1 MKIAIVSKD
10 GKTQRLNG
18 FTYTNCNL
26 NHSKLIEHDVK
37 YEEDYFKEYKNG
49 SVETEHYLYYT
60 EKIYREGKV
69 NFLQL
74 AGFTITVKK
83 LDRVWKNYVK
93 YNSVHDKKRWTKR
106 TAIGVFDEII
116 QLDFDEL
123 DYIFNC
129 GGYYSLDYFLY
140 KVSSR
145 YRRTRK

>member
-49 SVETEHYLYYT
+49 SVETEHYLYYSERT
-60 EKIYREGKV
+60 YREGEVK
-69 NFLQL
+69 FLEL
-74 AGFTITVKK
+74 DGFTITVKK

-106 TAIGVFDEII
+106 TAIRAFNEII
-116 QLDFDEL
+116 PLDFDDL
-123 DYIFNC
+123 DDIFNY
-129 GGYYSLDYFLY
+129 GEYYSLDDFIYM
-140 KVSSR
+140 VSSR
-145 YRRTRK
+145 KN